1 MDLKEIKKFIPIKSQ
16 EHLSSCKIDHRL
28 CSYKEN
34 YIVGSKHNMTTR
46 WWESNN
52 PTHNSEPQKKLNLQH
67 PTYLLLDNL
76 TSKHTW
82 TRKNLKVIHIALLR
96 PSLYNK
102 LKFNKPLLYRN
113 GITNKKDFHY
123 SLQKKFINGKKN
135 FLFNFYYSFGNAEI
149 FCFNRILLLPSI
161 ICNLHWWWFI
171 QIQKF
176 MQKSF

>member
-1 MDLKEIKKFIPIKSQ
+1 
-16 EHLSSCKIDHRL
+16 
-28 CSYKEN
+28 
-34 YIVGSKHNMTTR
+34 MTTT

-82 TRKNLKVIHIALLR
+82 TRKNLKVIHIASLR

-102 LKFNKPLLYRN
+102 LKFSKPLLYRN
-113 GITNKKDFHY
+113 GITNKKDFGY

-149 FCFNRILLLPSI
+149 FCFNRISFLPSI
-161 ICNLHWWWFI
+161 ICNLHWRWFI